1 MHHGIRRATEKDV
14 NAIHELLQPYSDTG
28 IILERTRH
36 EIRRSI
42 NTFYV
47 AEEGKELVGAVS
59 YCDYGPRLK
68 EVRSLAVKT
77 GRFRRGT
84 GSNLL
89 EFLLRALIELY
100 PGTRIFVLTYSPEFF
115 RRHRFQEVPKDS
127 LPEKIWKD
135 CNHCINRESCGET
148 AMMYANLEGQ

>member
-28 IILERTRH
+28 IILERTRE
-36 EIRRSI
+36 EILRSI

-59 YCDYGPRLK
+59 YCNYGPRLK

-77 GRFRRGT
+77 GSLKRGT

-89 EFLLRALIELY
+89 EFLLRVLVDLFPE
-100 PGTRIFVLTYSPEFF
+100 TRIFVLTYSPGFF

-135 CNHCINRESCGET
+135 CNHCRNRESCGET
-148 AMMYANLEGQ
+148 AMMYTNLEGQ